1 MARKKRKADQAD
13 EQLAGANDS
22 EVKLDEQASENEPRE
37 QTVEEQVDSE
47 QAVDEQAKVV
57 AGLQD
62 EISDLKDKQ
71 LRMQAEFENFK
82 RRTKTEKARLYDQSV
97 ADVIGAWLPVLDNL
111 QRAQDSIAEL
121 ICEEKEAML
130 AGLDLVRKQA
140 NEVLDRFGVQE
151 IPALGESFD
160 PELHAAVLH
169 IEDEAYGSGEIVEVF
184 QAGYKR
190 GDQVLR
196 HSVVKVAN

>member
-1 MARKKRKADQAD
+1 MAKKKRKADQAN
-13 EQLAGANDS
+13 EQFEEENLEEAG
-22 EVKLDEQASENEPRE
+22 LGEQASVEDLGEE
-37 QTVEEQVDSE
+37 ASELGSEEQSSDA
-47 QAVDEQAKVV
+47 QARVV
-57 AGLQD
+57 AELNE
-62 EISDLKDKQ
+62 EIVDLKDKQ
-71 LRMQAEFENFK
+71 LRTQAEFDNFR

-121 ICEEKEAML
+121 LSEEKEAML
-130 AGLDLVRKQA
+130 TGLDLVRKQA
-140 NEVLDRFGVQE
+140 NEVLERFGVQE

-169 IEDEAYGSGEIVEVF
+169 IEDEEYGTGEIVEVF

>member
-1 MARKKRKADQAD
+1 MAKKKAKKEAVEEQFEEVHIDGAQDDGVLQDDPSFEEDPDAQAD
-13 EQLAGANDS
+13 GNG
-22 EVKLDEQASENEPRE
+22 LDEQERVVSELN
-37 QTVEEQVDSE
+37 
-47 QAVDEQAKVV
+47 
-57 AGLQD
+57 D
-62 EISDLKDKQ
+62 EIRDLKDKH
-71 LRMQAEFENFK
+71 LRTQAEFENFR

-97 ADVIGAWLPVLDNL
+97 ADVICAWLPVLDNL

-121 ICEEKEAML
+121 LSDEKEAML
-130 AGLDLVRKQA
+130 EGLDLVRKQA
-140 NEVLDRFGVQE
+140 NEVLESFGVKE

-169 IEDEAYGSGEIVEVF
+169 IEDEEYGTGEIVEVF